1 MHYREHAPPEPLR
14 PFVRCLWTLDDP
26 DPRRDRPA
34 EPVVPDGSMEL
45 VFHLGDPFRR
55 LDEGVQPLALVAGQ
69 LTGPLHLQP
78 TGRVHALGLRFHPA
92 GASLFLREPLH
103 RLAGG
108 TPPLERFWG
117 RDAGE
122 LLDRL
127 AAARGARARLEL
139 VARAFL
145 RRLDR
150 ARPPAVVE
158 GVVRRIEERHGIVG
172 IDELAREAGVSRR
185 TLERAFADH
194 VGIGPKVL
202 CRIARFQRALR
213 LLSAAPAAGG
223 AAVALECGYADQA
236 HLVREFHALAGA
248 PPGRFLGGE
257 NRLAEL
263 FATTG
268 RNEALR
274 PSDASPG
281 A

>member
-1 MHYREHAPPEPLR
+1 MHYREHEPPAPLR

-55 LDEGVQPLALVAGQ
+55 PGAGVQPRALVAGQ
-69 LTGPLHLQP
+69 ITGPLVLQP
-78 TGRVHALGLRFHPA
+78 TGRVHVVGVRFHPA
-92 GASLFLREPLH
+92 GAAAFVREPLD
-103 RLAGG
+103 RIAGA
-108 TPPLERFWG
+108 TPALEHFWG
-117 RDAGE
+117 REAEG

-127 AAARGARARLEL
+127 AAARDRRARLALLGAALLE
-139 VARAFL
+139 
-145 RRLDR
+145 RLDGLR
-150 ARPPAVVE
+150 APPWVE
-158 GVVRRIEERHGIVG
+158 GAVRAIEAWRGRIGIEE
-172 IDELAREAGVSRR
+172 LAGAAGVSRR
-185 TLERAFADH
+185 TLERGFRAH
-194 VGIGPKVL
+194 VGAGPKLL

-213 LLSAAPAAGG
+213 LLGVAPAGGG

-263 FATTG
+263 IAGSAGPPAPFSD
-268 RNEALR
+268 LR
-274 PSDASPG
+274 PPC
-281 A
+281 